1 MTGSL
6 PRVGNA
12 VQALNAQRQR
22 ELDSRRL
29 AKSILSPTEV
39 AGKYSAARMLT
50 TTLGGTVRPITSADL
65 MAFKKSVA
73 AMGDKAR
80 QGITA
85 AEALGLS
92 RPSDVQRAREQIHY
106 SMIARMQ
113 AGKLHIVTD
122 SGPQSKV
129 TRHHVNVEAVQY
141 ASALAQPGT
150 PLAAATWLVKQS
162 ALKFECDCEHFRY
175 FLRFVATAG
184 GWVAGRPEHGFPKLK
199 NPGLD
204 GACCKHLARTL
215 SDLQQSAGIRQRI
228 ATMIAEDRARIDR
241 PGKARPKVFTV
252 TQREAEAMLPKR
264 ARTIRVP
271 ADAPRRVTLAPTAS
285 QQDIALAL
293 KTYAGRS
300 DANSKAIAR
309 ALAALAAHGVGA
321 RA

>member
-1 MTGSL
+1 MNAL
-6 PRVGNA
+6 PRVGKA

-29 AKSILSPTEV
+29 ASTILNPSEV
-39 AGKYSAARMLT
+39 GGKYSPARMLT
-50 TTLGGTVRPITSADL
+50 TTLGGTVRPIQHQDL
-65 MAFKKSVA
+65 AAFAKAVKNL
-73 AMGDKAR
+73 GDKAR

-85 AEALGLS
+85 SEALGLS
-92 RPSDVQRAREQIHY
+92 RPADVQRAREQIRY

-113 AGKLHIVTD
+113 AGKLHLVTD

-129 TRHHVNVEAVQY
+129 ARHHASVEAVQY
-141 ASALAQPGT
+141 ASALAMPGT
-150 PLAAATWLVKQS
+150 PLTAATWLVKQS

-204 GACCKHLARTL
+204 GAACKHLVRVMT
-215 SDLQQSAGIRQRI
+215 DLQQSAGIRQRI

-241 PGKARPKVFTV
+241 PGKARPTVFTV

-264 ARTIRVP
+264 TRTIRVP
-271 ADAPRRVTLAPTAS
+271 ANAQRRATFAPTAS

-293 KTYAGRS
+293 KAYAGRT
-300 DANSKAIAR
+300 DATSQAIAR
-309 ALAALAAHGVGA
+309 ALAALAVRGA
-321 RA
+321 GGRA

>member
-1 MTGSL
+1 MTTL
-6 PRVGNA
+6 PRVGKA

-29 AKSILSPTEV
+29 AKTILNPTEV
-39 AGKYSAARMLT
+39 AGKYSPARMLAT
-50 TTLGGTVRPITSADL
+50 MLGGSVRPITSADL
-65 MAFKKSVA
+65 AAFAKSVKNL
-73 AMGDKAR
+73 GDKAR

-85 AEALGLS
+85 SEALGLS
-92 RPSDVQRAREQIHY
+92 RSADVQRAREQIRY

-113 AGKLHIVTD
+113 AGKLHLVTD
-122 SGPQSKV
+122 AGPQSKV

-162 ALKFECDCEHFRY
+162 ALKFECDCEHYRY

-204 GACCKHLARTL
+204 GACCKHAVRVMT
-215 SDLQQSAGIRQRI
+215 DLQQSAGIRQRI
-228 ATMIAEDRARIDR
+228 AHMIAEDRARIDR
-241 PGKARPKVFTV
+241 PGKTRPKVHTI

-264 ARTIRVP
+264 VRTIRVP
-271 ADAPRRVTLAPTAS
+271 ANAQRRATLAPTAS

-293 KTYAGRS
+293 KTYAGRA
-300 DANSKAIAR
+300 DANSQAIAR
-309 ALAALAAHGVGA
+309 ALTALAAQGA
-321 RA
+321 RQ